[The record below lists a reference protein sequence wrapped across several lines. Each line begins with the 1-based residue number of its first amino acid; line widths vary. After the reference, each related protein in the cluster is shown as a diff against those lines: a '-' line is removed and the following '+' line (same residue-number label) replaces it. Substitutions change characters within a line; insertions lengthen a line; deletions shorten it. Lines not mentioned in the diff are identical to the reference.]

1 MSFLTKLLGGI
12 AKFGTGG
19 LAGPLIEAGASL
31 LGGAL
36 NNKAEKAGIA
46 AQNAYN
52 DPAQIRARAEAAG
65 FNPLSFIGP
74 GVGNQTA
81 AVSGS
86 YMGSAIADAGMA
98 MADGIANSTKRKQAE
113 QLGALEIENA
123 KLQNKLLQLTLR
135 PKVGGVYAQRETTPT
150 IAAAVGG
157 GNAGEAGLFGVTA
170 TSSAGVSGSVGLGG
184 SANASGDAIRT
195 SDNWVASDGTVFAG
209 PGSKSMDLEQVVGA
223 AVMDMYGRGVG
234 LGRQLPKSDGPR
246 YGRSFADKFW
256 SRLASEASRASSAF
270 QRGDQ
275 RNAKWVASALYPAVH
290 ATENQARAFGQNWYR
305 EQFP

>member
-1 MSFLTKLLGGI
+1 MPLLEALIG
-12 AKFGTGG
+12 
-19 LAGPLIEAGASL
+19 AGSSL
-31 LGGAL
+31 LGGLFGQSSAAADRRF
-36 NNKAEKAGIA
+36 NAEQIDKQNEYNKPI
-46 AQNAYN
+46 N
-52 DPAQIRARAEAAG
+52 IRKRAEEGG

-74 GVGNQTA
+74 GVGLQTGVA
-81 AVSGS
+81 QANSAN
-86 YMGSAIADAGMA
+86 YMGAAIADAGMA
-98 MADGIANSTKRKQAE
+98 IADNIANSTKRKQAE

-256 SRLASEASRASSAF
+256 SRLASEASHASSAF

-290 ATENQARAFGQNWYR
+290 ATENQARAFGTNWYR